1 MSLIFSLIN
10 ETPFFIPLSSW
21 MGRLGFFIWL
31 SITGILI
38 FLTRKYQ
45 KKWQKQDRVIFGFLV
60 VATPVTSLFVGLLL
74 PEQTL
79 LSLPGTTLE
88 PVGIALM
95 LFSALPWVL
104 AAGLL
109 GPVAAAGLAALSGI
123 FLGMWST
130 HTYFTPIEFAF
141 AAVLFSLAMQ
151 QRFRTFGFKWL
162 RHPLIAAI
170 GLSLIYPLVFIVN
183 MLFVINGLLAV
194 KLDFALT
201 HVGTSSL
208 IFAIPLVIAGIVC
221 EILKAF
227 FAEKWGGQPPWE
239 PSPAEN
245 NLESRFF
252 YFLMPLL
259 AILLLI
265 FIAGDW
271 FVAGA
276 AAERMLRQRMET
288 AAEVAVD
295 GVPYFLDTGQSLIL
309 QIASDLALTVP
320 ADYQASLEDHLYNV
334 PFFQQLFVLDTNGNA
349 IAGYPQED
357 FSMVLSSP
365 QEQLG
370 IDRALD
376 GIPVQ
381 VYVILPFK
389 KIERT
394 QISFIAAIIDPA
406 TSANRVLIGRTD
418 FATNPFTTSIRTN
431 LNSMDDIGGVGL
443 LVDENGSVLYQ
454 VEAAL
459 EISEY
464 TTHNIDVSDFYH
476 ESAPDGTRQFVYVQ
490 PLLGRPWTVIVM
502 VPAVQAQQLA
512 LDIAAPLL
520 LVILVLSGI
529 AAVLIRVSLRVIT
542 SSLRSLTSEAER
554 IAQGHLDRSLPAG
567 GNDEV
572 GRLRYSFEQM
582 RLSLKARLDELN
594 RLLLVS
600 QGVASSLEI
609 ETAVQPILESAL
621 SLGATSA
628 RVVLTSEV
636 VPDINDGSTPPRL
649 GLGRDTKLFS
659 YYDDQILSVMI
670 DHGYKQ
676 LVLTNPARTPLL
688 EFGPDAPH
696 LGSLL
701 AVSLF
706 HEHLRYG
713 VLWLGYGQPH
723 TFSDEDVQ
731 FLTTIAGQA
740 ALAASNAHLFMTA
753 ELERGR
759 LAAILAST
767 PDPVLV
773 TDQRDRL
780 LLVNRSAWQALGM
793 GLEAIVGQPIEDV
806 ITQDALI
813 KLLRPSS
820 QEDNSIEITLPNG
833 RFYFATASTIEAEGQ
848 CIGRVCVL
856 QDITHFKELDSLKS
870 EFVATV
876 SHDLRSPLTLMRGY
890 ATMLDMVGDLNTQQT
905 NYVRKIDVGI
915 EKITNLISSL
925 LDIGRIEAGV
935 GLQLEMLAVRDMV
948 ARVIENVQV
957 QADQK
962 RVQLQVDIPKNLP
975 LLIEGDQALLQQA
988 LQNLVENAIK
998 YNSADGNVWVRITAR
1013 KQKMV
1018 FAVQDTGIGISLVD
1032 QPRLFEKFYRSTDHQ
1047 AKKERGTGLGL
1058 AIVKSIIG
1066 RHQGQVGVESQLG
1079 TGSIFYFEIPLRQ
1092 STN

>member
-1 MSLIFSLIN
+1 MSLIFSLFN
-10 ETPFFIPLSSW
+10 DSPFFIPLSSW
-21 MGRLGFFIWL
+21 TARLGVFVWL
-31 SITGILI
+31 SITGYLLY
-38 FLTRKYQ
+38 LTRNYQ
-45 KKWQKQDRVIFGFLV
+45 KKWQQQDGVILGVLAA
-60 VATPVTSLFVGLLL
+60 ATPLTSLFVGLRL
-74 PEQTL
+74 PEQAL
-79 LSLPGTTLE
+79 LSLPGMAIE
-88 PVGIALM
+88 PLGIPLM

-109 GPVAAAGLAALSGI
+109 GPVAAAGLAGLSGI
-123 FLGMWST
+123 ILGLWST
-130 HTYFTPIEFAF
+130 HTYFTPIEFVF

-151 QRFRTFGFKWL
+151 QRFRTFWFKWL

-170 GLSLIYPLVFIVN
+170 GLSLLYPLAFIAN
-183 MLFVINGLLAV
+183 MLIAYDGLLAV

-208 IFAIPLVIAGIVC
+208 VFAIPLGIAGIVC
-221 EILKAF
+221 EILKTF
-227 FAEKWGGQPPWE
+227 YAEKWGGQPPWE
-239 PSPAEN
+239 PSPAEK

-259 AILLLI
+259 AILLII

-271 FVAGA
+271 IVAGN

-309 QIASDLALTVP
+309 QIASDLALTAPNDYP
-320 ADYQASLEDHLYNV
+320 ATLENHLYNV
-334 PFFQQLFVLDTNGNA
+334 PYFHQLFVLDTHGNA
-349 IAGYPQED
+349 FAGYPQED
-357 FSMVLSSP
+357 FSTVLSSP

-381 VYVILPFK
+381 DYVILPLK
-389 KIERT
+389 KNDRT
-394 QISFIAAIIDPA
+394 QISFIAAIIDA
-406 TSANRVLIGRTD
+406 ETSVNRVLIGRAD
-418 FATNPFTTSIRTN
+418 IATNPFTKSIRSN
-431 LNSMDDIGGVGL
+431 LNSMDDMGGVGL
-443 LVDENGSVLYQ
+443 LVDENGSVLYHAQ
-454 VEAAL
+454 AAL
-459 EISEY
+459 TMSDY
-464 TTHNIDVSDFYH
+464 LPHVIDVSDFFH
-476 ESAPDGTRQFVYVQ
+476 ESAPDGTRQFVFVQ
-490 PLLGRPWTVIVM
+490 PVLGRPWAVIMM
-502 VPAVQAQQLA
+502 VPAQQAQQLA
-512 LDIAAPLL
+512 LDIAMPLL
-520 LVILVLSGI
+520 LVILILSGI
-529 AAVLIRVSLRVIT
+529 TAVLLRVSLRVIT
-542 SSLRSLTSEAER
+542 SSLRSLTSDVER
-554 IAQGHLDRSLPAG
+554 IAQGHLEHALQAG

-609 ETAVQPILESAL
+609 ENAVRPILESAL
-621 SLGATSA
+621 SMGATSA
-628 RVVLTSEV
+628 RIVLTSDA
-636 VPDINDGSTPPRL
+636 VPDNDNSSTPPRL
-649 GLGRDTKLFS
+649 GLGRDTNQFS
-659 YYDDQILSVMI
+659 YYDDQILSVMV

-688 EFGPDAPH
+688 EFGHDAPH

-701 AVSLF
+701 AVALF

-723 TFSDEDVQ
+723 TFSDEEVQ

-740 ALAASNAHLFMTA
+740 ALAASNAHLFMSA
-753 ELERGR
+753 EFERSR

-780 LLVNRSAWQALGM
+780 LLVNRSAWQALGL
-793 GLEAIVGQPIEDV
+793 GLEASVGQPVEDV
-806 ITQDALI
+806 IAQDALVG
-813 KLLRPSS
+813 LLRLSL
-820 QEDNSIEITLPNG
+820 EEENSIEITLPNG
-833 RFYFATASTIEAEGQ
+833 RFYFASASTIEAEGQ
-848 CIGRVCVL
+848 RIGRVCVL
-856 QDITHFKELDSLKS
+856 QDVTHFKELDTLKS

-890 ATMLDMVGDLNTQQT
+890 ATMLEMVGELNTQQT
-905 NYVRKIDVGI
+905 NYVRKIGVGI
-915 EKITNLISSL
+915 ERITHLINNL

-935 GLQLEMLAVRDMV
+935 GLQLEMLVVRDMV
-948 ARVIENVQV
+948 EQV
-957 QADQK
+957 TDNAQMQADQK
-962 RVQLQVDIPKNLP
+962 RVQLEMDIPKKLP
-975 LLIEGDQALLQQA
+975 SMIEGDQALLQQA

-998 YNSADGNVWVRITAR
+998 YTSAGGNVWVRITAR
-1013 KQKMV
+1013 QTMMV
-1018 FAVQDTGIGISLVD
+1018 FAVQDTGIGISPVD
-1032 QPRLFEKFYRSTDHQ
+1032 QPRLFEKFYRSADRQ

-1058 AIVKSIIG
+1058 AIVKSIIE

-1092 STN
+1092 SDA